1 MRARKQFHFD
11 LGEPISMEDA
21 ISMMTIIFVLFV
33 IFLVPLVSIDK
44 ARLENK
50 RVDLFWNEVVEYLG
64 QKSNSEFDEYS
75 KTYRDAF
82 NFYNPLHVRTTH
94 LKNGEIQFRYVE
106 TILPDSSLMVIRHDL
121 TSDKFSSMRM
131 TKNGE
136 TTTFRHGSLEEIPST
151 SNWFPTEDEVDYGGD
166 PRSSAIDTEYRK
178 WRTKSIKEITQ

>member
-1 MRARKQFHFD
+1 MRPRKQFHFD

-50 RVDLFWNEVVEYLG
+50 RVDLFWNEVVDYLG
-64 QKSNSEFDEYS
+64 QRSSSEFDKESKAYS
-75 KTYRDAF
+75 DAF
-82 NFYNPLHVRTTH
+82 NFYNPLAVKTTL
-94 LKNGEIQFRYVE
+94 LKNGEVQFRYVE

-121 TSDKFSSMRM
+121 TTDKFSSMRM

-136 TTTFRHGSLEEIPST
+136 TTTFRHGALEEIPST
-151 SNWFPTEDEVDYGGD
+151 QHWFPTEDEVDYGTD
-166 PRSSAIDTEYRK
+166 PRSTLIDAEYRQ
-178 WRTKSIKEITQ
+178 WRGRSIKGEK